1 MKYVFRALG
10 LALALRAKR
19 APRVHSIGDRG
30 ASLARVTAIAH
41 ALAIIISSRD
51 QITRRRRGW
60 RARALRARGPVHVT

>member
-30 ASLARVTAIAH
+30 ASLTAIAH